1 MTPQKEQTRCSHKQ
15 GNAREGENLPSA
27 CVTQK
32 RKGRARVANVAKIE
46 KGRDR
51 DKGAVRERIDDGDLR
66 DPVDNEQHE
75 RCRKPL
81 SIMKRWSVIWRNGAS
96 KFSRRRKN

>member
-1 MTPQKEQTRCSHKQ
+1 MLEIVRYISRDI
-15 GNAREGENLPSA
+15 GNPYAAERLA
-27 CVTQK
+27 
-32 RKGRARVANVAKIE
+32 VAKIE

-75 RCRKPL
+75 RCRKPEDKTPRSGAPGCG
-81 SIMKRWSVIWRNGAS
+81 SIDLGHGVKG
-96 KFSRRRKN
+96 

>member
-1 MTPQKEQTRCSHKQ
+1 MTPQKEQTSLSHKR
-15 GNAREGENLPSA
+15 GYAREGENLPSA

-75 RCRKPL
+75 RCRKPEDKTPRSGAPGCG
-81 SIMKRWSVIWRNGAS
+81 SIDLGHGV
-96 KFSRRRKN
+96 